1 MDPIAKERKRQQ
13 YMKESLKTYTLI
25 KKNIFLDRKRRQQTE
40 DDIFVCECVK
50 AKPEDVP
57 YIPILLEY

>member
-1 MDPIAKERKRQQ
+1 MDESTKERKRQQ

-25 KKNIFLDRKRRQQTE
+25 KKNIFLDRKRRQPTE
-40 DDIFVCECVK
+40 DDTYVCECNR

-57 YIPILLEY
+57 